1 MKKIKNKK
9 LNKNRVNNNIVTFE
23 ENIKIDKIKKSIE
36 PINKISY
43 YRLYSPLL
51 SCNKPYY

>member
-23 ENIKIDKIKKSIE
+23 ENIKMDKKKKSIE
-36 PINKISY
+36 PINKLSY